1 MKLKKAFLFMS
12 FVALICQMAYGMKN
26 LNTPDER
33 MERWMQLQRE
43 IADLNE
49 QLRDAQQAYDALPG
63 KQVEP
68 DDIREALINIRNSI
82 EEKSEEAKSIAL
94 KAQGLNDPWVAQKPE
109 SSKEGHRELGA
120 GVFEQPWERRF
131 LDQEQEKGHSKQNQ
145 SHREWGGAG
154 DPPMPAPMPAPML
167 APMPA
172 PMPAPSTPFLTPKRK
187 KYAIGAAI
195 VIALGTLYKKA
206 PQWMKNRVKRILA
219 EHGKTLADV
228 TPAEQDLLISASYA
242 RFNPAGSFFFQEAVL
257 DMPEGQT
264 FREELW
270 PVLYHVYYGKKKV
283 GRKRRTELR
292 KLYDEAQEMVGEL

>member
-1 MKLKKAFLFMS
+1 MKLKNVFLFMS
-12 FVALICQMAYGMKN
+12 FVALICQMAYGMKS
-26 LNTPDER
+26 LNTPNLR
-33 MERWMQLQRE
+33 KERWTQLKDEIRELRNATEYAHLGIPSESAESALDIAGKGDLLTQARFDANKVIIKALDENDEWLQRILKDPQFKQE
-43 IADLNE
+43 V
-49 QLRDAQQAYDALPG
+49 QAKDPDAL
-63 KQVEP
+63 
-68 DDIREALINIRNSI
+68 
-82 EEKSEEAKSIAL
+82 
-94 KAQGLNDPWVAQKPE
+94 
-109 SSKEGHRELGA
+109 ELWSL
-120 GVFEQPWERRF
+120 VKKTDTPF
-131 LDQEQEKGHSKQNQ
+131 LTPN
-145 SHREWGGAG
+145 
-154 DPPMPAPMPAPML
+154 
-167 APMPA
+167 
-172 PMPAPSTPFLTPKRK
+172 TPFLTPKRK

-292 KLYDEAQEMVGEL
+292 KLYDEAQEVVREL

>member
-1 MKLKKAFLFMS
+1 DKWLDNRQDLLLGFLS
-12 FVALICQMAYGMKN
+12 RTVAVIRRAV
-26 LNTPDER
+26 TPSVSAPT
-33 MERWMQLQRE
+33 
-43 IADLNE
+43 I
-49 QLRDAQQAYDALPG
+49 LP
-63 KQVEP
+63 E
-68 DDIREALINIRNSI
+68 
-82 EEKSEEAKSIAL
+82 
-94 KAQGLNDPWVAQKPE
+94 
-109 SSKEGHRELGA
+109 
-120 GVFEQPWERRF
+120 
-131 LDQEQEKGHSKQNQ
+131 
-145 SHREWGGAG
+145 REWGGAG
-154 DPPMPAPMPAPML
+154 DPPPPP
-167 APMPA
+167 
-172 PMPAPSTPFLTPKRK
+172 PAPSTPFLTPKRK

-257 DMPEGQT
+257 DMPKGQT

-283 GRKRRTELR
+283 GRKLRAELR